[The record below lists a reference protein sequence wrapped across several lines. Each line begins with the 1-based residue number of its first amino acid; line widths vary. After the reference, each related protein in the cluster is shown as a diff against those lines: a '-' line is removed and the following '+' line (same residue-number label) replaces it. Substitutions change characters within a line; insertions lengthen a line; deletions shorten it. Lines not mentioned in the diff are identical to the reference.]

1 MATGRDGTAKGSHVL
16 NISLQSSKRPALM
29 PDSSS
34 FLSLGLGAAS
44 PADGQGSWMV
54 ALGVGVA
61 ALVLVALL
69 SERPGNNDDDDSSP
83 GGGLMQPVA

>member
-1 MATGRDGTAKGSHVL
+1 
-16 NISLQSSKRPALM
+16 M

-34 FLSLGLGAAS
+34 LLTLGLGAAN
-44 PADGQGSWMV
+44 PAGASGSWMV
-54 ALGVGVA
+54 ALSVGA
-61 ALVLVALL
+61 LALVVVALL

>member
-1 MATGRDGTAKGSHVL
+1 
-16 NISLQSSKRPALM
+16 M

-34 FLSLGLGAAS
+34 LLTLGMGAAN
-44 PADGQGSWMV
+44 PASGPGSSLV
-54 ALGVGVA
+54 ALTVGVL
-61 ALVLVALL
+61 ALVVVALL

>member
-1 MATGRDGTAKGSHVL
+1 
-16 NISLQSSKRPALM
+16 M

-34 FLSLGLGAAS
+34 FLSLGLGAAT
-44 PADGQGSWMV
+44 PADGQGSWLV